1 MNDQTPPDS
10 FDEEPKPK
18 PLDGDREFPTIAQG
32 SSASKFGIFA
42 FLAVGVIA
50 IIFVALDG
58 MEQSAPREL
67 TTPEEIEFRT
77 PTPSGPYIEIEQ
89 QAEVPLE
96 QLVPPIDERELYDPL
111 EAQRELQMQ
120 QEALRLAR
128 EQKKR
133 MEERRRSPQVIFDNS
148 SSAQGNVS
156 GGATSQGGQG
166 SLLGGGEQDPNIAFV
181 NQYLVDSAS

>member
-10 FDEEPKPK
+10 FDEEPQPK

-32 SSASKFGIFA
+32 SNASKFGIFA

-50 IIFVALDG
+50 IIFVAMDG

-128 EQKKR
+128 EKR
-133 MEERRRSPQVIFDNS
+133 NAWKSADAHLKS
-148 SSAQGNVS
+148 SLITVVQLKAMFPAELLLKAGKDHFL
-156 GGATSQGGQG
+156 GAVNKIQI
-166 SLLGGGEQDPNIAFV
+166 SLLPINMLIAM
-181 NQYLVDSAS
+181 LK